1 MSLPELKTC
10 FSQLIKSN
18 SISAITADGDHSNLE
33 VIQLIQGWLTDLG
46 FHCQMQAVKDSRG
59 KYNLLASLLPRNGVT
74 HGGLLLAGHSDT
86 VPVDEGHWQQDPF
99 QLTERDNRW
108 YGLGSCD
115 MKGFF
120 AICVAALKELPLDK
134 LNKPLYI
141 FASAD
146 EETTMNG
153 AKAFV
158 EQYANQDNFCPEFA
172 IIGEPTGMT
181 PVYMHK
187 GHLAKGIRVTG
198 RSGHSSDPEKGLNAI
213 EIMHEV
219 ISQLQKLKQ
228 ALATQYQQT
237 AFSVPYPTLNLG
249 HIHGGDAANRICGC
263 CELHI
268 DLRPI
273 PGIPLQELEL
283 LIRQYLSPIQQRY
296 PNAVDIFSLYPG
308 NEAFGG
314 DLNASWTQT
323 AAKICGQEPQ
333 VVNYA
338 TEAPFISLL
347 GCQTLVLGPG
357 SIEQAHQ
364 PNEYIEMS
372 VLNQAQTVFKE
383 LIYNCCLK

>member
-1 MSLPELKTC
+1 MGLPDLKAC
-10 FSQLIKSN
+10 FSQLIKAN
-18 SISAITADGDHSNLE
+18 SISAITETGDHSNLE
-33 VIQLIQGWLTDLG
+33 VIELLQSWLTDLG
-46 FHCQMQAVKDSRG
+46 FHCQTQAVKDSRG
-59 KYNLLASLLPRNGVT
+59 KYNLLATLLPSNGVT
-74 HGGLLLAGHSDT
+74 QGGLLLAGHSDT
-86 VPVDEGHWQQDPF
+86 VPIDEGHWHQDPF

-120 AICVAALKELPLDK
+120 AICIAALQELPLK
-134 LNKPLYI
+134 QLTKPLYI

-158 EQYANQDNFCPEFA
+158 EQFANQRHFTPEFA
-172 IIGEPTGMT
+172 IIGEPTGMA

-187 GHLAKGIRVTG
+187 GHLAKGIRITG
-198 RSGHSSDPEKGLNAI
+198 RSGHSSDPSKGLNAI
-213 EIMHEV
+213 EIMHDV
-219 ISQLQKLKQ
+219 ITQLTKLKQ
-228 ALATQYQQT
+228 ALINQYQQT
-237 AFSVPYPTLNLG
+237 SFSVPYPTLNLG

-273 PGIPLQELEL
+273 PGIPLEELEI
-283 LIRQYLSPIQQRY
+283 LIRQYLSPIQQNY
-296 PNAVDIFSLYPG
+296 PGAVDIFNLYPG

-314 DLNASWTQT
+314 KLDAPWTQT
-323 AAKICGQEPQ
+323 AARLCQQAPQ

-338 TEAPFISLL
+338 TEAPYISLL

-364 PNEYIEMS
+364 PNEFIDTS
-372 VLNQAQTVFKE
+372 VLPQAQSVFKE
-383 LIYNCCLK
+383 LIYNCCLN